1 MTDIKPHDDEPKS
14 SPSLS
19 LVLTLV
25 GTVADTTW
33 RLFLPTIGG
42 TVLGLWADNSLNTKP
57 WMTIAGVSLGT
68 ILAFGLIYAQLK
80 KVRP

>member
-33 RLFLPTIGG
+33 RLFIPNIGL
-42 TVLGLWADNSLNTKP
+42 TVLGLLAEKALHTTP
-57 WMTIAGVSLGT
+57 WIMIVGIVTGAY
-68 ILAFGLIYAQLK
+68 LAYVLVKRQIK
-80 KVRP
+80 KVRQ